1 MSRYIETLTYRGPL
15 RESKTFDVNGYGY
28 QYKNSVEESLSRDIL
43 NQIQPDITFTGDDH
57 DYCDIQHE
65 NGYREI
71 TVKSISMAMGKK
83 YPAVQLLSIKNEDN
97 FKMETEICFYKPRT
111 SMLLIMWYLQ

>member
-1 MSRYIETLTYRGPL
+1 M
-15 RESKTFDVNGYGY
+15 
-28 QYKNSVEESLSRDIL
+28 EESLSRDIL

-83 YPAVQLLSIKNEDN
+83 YPAVQLLSIKMKIISKWKQKYVFTNPVHQ
-97 FKMETEICFYKPRT
+97 CC
-111 SMLLIMWYLQ
+111 